1 MLNRY
6 KENAENWI
14 NSVRKGEGS
23 IYEWFLLLGLIA
35 AITYLWTQTIKRLA
49 D

>member
-1 MLNRY
+1 MIHKY

-14 NSVRKGEGS
+14 NNVRNGDGS

-35 AITYLWTQTIKRLA
+35 AISYLWMQTIKRLV